1 MDFNSCRYEFL
12 HLCKWKNIPNTSTS
26 CDTNHRCLVTWWIW
40 VRNVCTSEV
49 SWLFPCNSSSSFW
62 TCHTLSPISSSRLCK
77 KKKETK
83 NNGWVISYVSSQ
95 HHNSSMSVKSLLY
108 FRPPPPFI
116 RFGDSKGAADSSYR
130 IIWLVSKYKSFSR
143 RWPMIKSS
151 FFRPV
156 IQDWLPEDIQQN
168 STY

>member
-1 MDFNSCRYEFL
+1 MNFYIC
-12 HLCKWKNIPNTSTS
+12 
-26 CDTNHRCLVTWWIW
+26 
-40 VRNVCTSEV
+40 V
-49 SWLFPCNSSSSFW
+49 SGKI
-62 TCHTLSPISSSRLCK
+62 SPIHQPVVTPISDVWWPGEYGSEMFVPQKCHGSFLATPPVLSGPATLCLPSPPLDSAK